1 MAFTHIRIALMF
13 GPWSNGP
20 VAMCDPLEPAMN
32 RPRIL
37 HRTFAALVLLCS
49 GLAFATPSVHA
60 HDGAHG
66 AQPSAADKTVPAP
79 KLQAALRTLWHGH
92 VVATRDYAFAVH
104 AGEARRAAK
113 SGDAVVANAKQLADA
128 IAGFYGKPAGERM
141 LALLAG
147 HWGAVK
153 AMTDAGHAHD
163 QAANGKAM
171 TTLTSNAGEIARFLA
186 GANPNL
192 PEDAV
197 RGLLVAHGAHHAAQI
212 DQVMRGDR
220 KAEAVTWKAMQ
231 AHMDTIADALAGA
244 IAKQFPAKAS

>member
-1 MAFTHIRIALMF
+1 
-13 GPWSNGP
+13 
-20 VAMCDPLEPAMN
+20 MN
-32 RPRIL
+32 FPRIL
-37 HRTFAALVLLCS
+37 HKTLPALALLCG
-49 GLAFATPSVHA
+49 GLAFAAPSVQA
-60 HDGAHG
+60 HDGAHD
-66 AQPSAADKTVPAP
+66 AQPAAAGKTVPAP

-92 VVATRDYAFAVH
+92 VVATRDYAFAVQ
-104 AGEARRAAK
+104 AGEQQRAAK
-113 SGDAVVANAKQLADA
+113 SGDAVVANAKQLSDA

-163 QAANGKAM
+163 QSANGKAM
-171 TTLTSNAGEIARFLA
+171 AALTSNAGEIAKFLA
-186 GANPNL
+186 AANPNL

-212 DQVMRGDR
+212 EQVMRGDR

-231 AHMDTIADALAGA
+231 LHMDTIADALAGA
-244 IAKQFPAKAS
+244 IAKQFPAKAA